1 MKKRWFMIAAI
12 IGIVLIGV
20 VAVGPIMSDVET
32 PSYEVITAENNI
44 EVRQYIPMIVAEVQM
59 NGRRED
65 AIGDGFCY
73 ESALTLEQVREV
85 VKQQSGQNGLDQLPE
100 RLERAHKNGHSAMDG
115 GTLEDFLCCNRAGE
129 NEAHLSFDEC
139 VRRFLS

>member
-1 MKKRWFMIAAI
+1 MANIICHRNGKYNFYTTIA
-12 IGIVLIGV
+12 
-20 VAVGPIMSDVET
+20 
-32 PSYEVITAENNI
+32 
-44 EVRQYIPMIVAEVQM
+44 
-59 NGRRED
+59 
-65 AIGDGFCY
+65 DGFCY